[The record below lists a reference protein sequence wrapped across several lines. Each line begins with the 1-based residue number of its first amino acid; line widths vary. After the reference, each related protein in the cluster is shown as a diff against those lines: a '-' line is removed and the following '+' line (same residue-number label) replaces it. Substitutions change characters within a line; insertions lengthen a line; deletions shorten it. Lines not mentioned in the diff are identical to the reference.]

1 MQIKTK
7 TFNIT
12 PKEFRQLLA
21 SYYFRQRRNLL
32 ISYGVL
38 LVITFLLPFDE
49 KLVFLRIY
57 FLFLFAFGLVAPFFI
72 NLKKTQSILNFIARY
87 WEIDE
92 NFISIYYEDG
102 SLSKLRFEHLVKAIK
117 LGEYY
122 LLFMTAAGYFH
133 YLPISA
139 FESEKDIHRFDLF
152 LKGKQLIKL
161 W

>member
-1 MQIKTK
+1 
-7 TFNIT
+7 
-12 PKEFRQLLA
+12 
-21 SYYFRQRRNLL
+21 
-32 ISYGVL
+32 
-38 LVITFLLPFDE
+38 LLPFDE

-57 FLFLFAFGLVAPFFI
+57 FLFLFVFGLVAPFFI